1 MPPLPLADG
10 EKYGFSHYTIITHI
24 IILSPYLNKIL
35 LGTVLLS
42 HFIPCD
48 KRWGRSPA
56 TMGTVLLSHFIPG
69 EG

>member
-1 MPPLPLADG
+1 LPLADG

-42 HFIPCD
+42 HFMRQWCD
-48 KRWGRSPA
+48 NGDGSPVA
-56 TMGTVLLSHFIPG
+56 FYTGGGLKNL
-69 EG
+69 ER

>member
-42 HFIPCD
+42 CD
-48 KRWGRSPA
+48 NGDCDNGDGSPVA
-56 TMGTVLLSHFIPG
+56 FYTGGGLKNL
-69 EG
+69 ER